1 MPIRFVTPADSQAL
15 LDIYARYIDTT
26 ITFEYTLPTVED
38 FASRIAAV
46 SAFYPCIAY
55 EEDGR
60 ILGYA
65 YAHRFMERAAY
76 QWGAEWSAYLA
87 PSATGRGLGRRFYNI
102 LADILALQGVRTIYG
117 IVTIPNEKSQA
128 LHQSLGFTQ
137 AGYYRNA
144 GFKNGKWCDVA
155 WFEKQLADY
164 AAEPASIVSIHSLP
178 EENVRA
184 CLDRHSPPV

>member
-1 MPIRFVTPADSQAL
+1 MPIRFATPADSRAI

-26 ITFEYTLPTVED
+26 ITFEYTLPALEEFT
-38 FASRIAAV
+38 ARIVAV
-46 SAFYPCIAY
+46 TTFYPYLVY

-87 PSATGRGLGRRFYNI
+87 PAATGKGLGKKFYAV
-102 LADILALQGVRTIYG
+102 LAGILALQGVRTVYG

-144 GFKNGKWCDVA
+144 GYKNGTWCDVA
-155 WFEKQLADY
+155 WFEKTIGDY
-164 AAEPASIVSIHSLP
+164 AAAPAPVVPAHSLP
-178 EENVRA
+178 ADRIRA
-184 CLDRHSPPV
+184 VLESL